1 VTSPAVE
8 HSPRMNRMVIAVLAL
23 VGFFVCLYLV
33 SHFYGLTGP
42 LVCGVGDC
50 GAVQASPY
58 AQVGGF
64 PLSLFG
70 LGGYVLL
77 LAASYLGIQPG
88 WRDSR
93 VVSAALVGASTFGV
107 GVSGYL
113 TYLEAEVIHAWCQ
126 WCVISAIL
134 MALIFLA
141 ALPEVGRLAAGATE
155 DA

>member
-1 VTSPAVE
+1 VASVANE
-8 HSPRMNRMVIAVLAL
+8 GGPRLNRMVIAVLAL
-23 VGFFVCLYLV
+23 IGFFVCLYLV

-58 AQVGGF
+58 AQVGGI

-77 LAASYLGIQPG
+77 LGASFLGIQPG
-88 WRDSR
+88 RRDSR
-93 VVSAALVGASTFGV
+93 LVSMLLVGASTFGV

-134 MALIFLA
+134 MTLIFLA
-141 ALPEVGRLAAGATE
+141 SLPEMGRLASGSGGET
-155 DA
+155 